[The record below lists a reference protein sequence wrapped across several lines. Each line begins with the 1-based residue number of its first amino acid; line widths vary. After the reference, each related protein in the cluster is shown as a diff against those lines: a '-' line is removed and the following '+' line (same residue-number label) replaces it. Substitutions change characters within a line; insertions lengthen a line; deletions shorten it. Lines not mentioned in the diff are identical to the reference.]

1 MFYPFN
7 QTLVVISDSELKA
20 IRHYNALQE
29 IESLERRADHY
40 RQALHNL
47 ELRISEY
54 KSAIAELEPDT
65 NETKQVKEAV
75 GES

>member
-7 QTLVVISDSELKA
+7 NTLVVISDSELKA

-40 RQALHNL
+40 REALHNL
-47 ELRISEY
+47 EYRIAEY

-65 NETKQVKEAV
+65 NETKQTEEALDK
-75 GES
+75 S